1 MLAININLLW
11 QIINFLIVMY
21 VLNRFLFAPVGDI
34 LRKRQQDIAE
44 LYKKIENEKNDAE
57 QLKKFHDE
65 KIKKIELEIDEL
77 KRKEIKDAQVAREE
91 ILEEARKEAQQIMDK
106 GKAKLE
112 IETKKELDK
121 LQDHLADLSVR
132 IASKI
137 LKEEINADKH
147 KKMVGDF
154 IAKVGEVEW
163 QKR

>member
-1 MLAININLLW
+1 MLDININLLW
-11 QIINFLIVMY
+11 QLINFLIVMY

-34 LRKRQQDIAE
+34 LRKRQQDIAD

-91 ILEEARKEAQQIMDK
+91 ILEEARKEAQQIINK
-106 GKAKLE
+106 GVAKLE

-121 LQDHLADLSVR
+121 LQDHMSDLSVR

-137 LKEEINADKH
+137 LKEEIDGTKH
-147 KKMVGDF
+147 KKMINEF
-154 IAKVGEVEW
+154 IQKVGEVEW